1 MPYISQAKRDV
12 INPGV
17 NQVVQAFREL
27 ESDDENNNFEGNLNY
42 AITAIL
48 VRAYGLKSY
57 REINDVVGALECCK
71 LEFYRRSA
79 APYED
84 QKSFDNGD
92 VYNAPDAETLL
103 KELKELNEH
112 GITTLSDA
120 LKPLDNE
127 LPPDRP
133 GIDESRLPCGCKP
146 GWSCPACI

>member
-1 MPYISQAKRDV
+1 MTYIVQSKRDV
-12 INPGV
+12 INPAV
-17 NQVVQAFREL
+17 DQVVQAFREL
-27 ESDDENNNFEGNLNY
+27 ESDDDKNNFEGNLNY

-48 VRAYGLKSY
+48 VKAYGLKSY

-71 LEFYRRSA
+71 LEFYRRAA

-103 KELKELNEH
+103 KQYGL
-112 GITTLSDA
+112 TTLSKA
-120 LKPLDNE
+120 LDKDI
-127 LPPDRP
+127 PPA
-133 GIDESRLPCGCKP
+133 CGCKE